1 MTLDEKLDEK
11 EYPAIWEIEDA
22 ANIDMDKAMDGIME
36 EATGSIDSPTRLKAD
51 IAAAKADAAEWQDR
65 FLRKAAEFE
74 NYRKRI
80 DREKTELRLSSQ
92 SSILLGLLP
101 VMDGFDRALKY
112 FGEAKSAAGSI
123 EQYRQG
129 VELLYR
135 HVLDT
140 LAQTGVAPIEAEGKP
155 FDPHQHEALSR
166 VETSE
171 VADGIIVSELRRG
184 YMFNGNLLRPSQVIV
199 AVQPKQA

>member
-1 MTLDEKLDEK
+1 MKLNEK
-11 EYPAIWEIEDA
+11 EDPTIWEIEDA

-36 EATGSIDSPTRLKAD
+36 EAAGSIDSPTRLEAD
-51 IAAAKADAAEWQDR
+51 LAAARANAAEWQDR

-74 NYRKRI
+74 NYRKRV
-80 DREKTELRLSSQ
+80 DREKTELRISSQ
-92 SSILLGLLP
+92 SAILLGILP
-101 VMDGFDRALKY
+101 VMDGFDRAVKY
-112 FGEAKSAAGSI
+112 FSETKTAAGSI

-140 LAQTGVAPIEAEGKP
+140 LAQTGVAPIETEGKP
-155 FDPHQHEALSR
+155 FDPHLHEALSR

-171 VADGIIVSELRRG
+171 AADGTIVSELRRG
-184 YMFNGNLLRPSQVIV
+184 YMFKDSLLRPSQVIV
-199 AVQPKQA
+199 AVQPNKA

>member
-1 MTLDEKLDEK
+1 MTLNEK
-11 EYPAIWEIEDA
+11 EDQAIWEIDDA
-22 ANIDMDKAMDGIME
+22 ANIDMNKAMDGIME
-36 EATGSIDSPTRLKAD
+36 EAVGSVDSHTRLEAD
-51 IAAAKADAAEWQDR
+51 IAAAKADAAAWQDR

-74 NYRKRI
+74 NYRKRV
-80 DREKTELRLSSQ
+80 DREKTELRLGSQ
-92 SSILLGLLP
+92 SAILLGILP
-101 VMDGFDRALKY
+101 VIDGFDRALKY
-112 FGEAKSAAGSI
+112 FGATERTTGSI

-140 LAQTGVAPIEAEGKP
+140 LAQAGVAPIEAEGKP
-155 FDPHQHEALSR
+155 FDPHLHEALSR
-166 VETSE
+166 EETTE

-184 YMFNGNLLRPSQVIV
+184 YMFNDSLLRPSQVIV